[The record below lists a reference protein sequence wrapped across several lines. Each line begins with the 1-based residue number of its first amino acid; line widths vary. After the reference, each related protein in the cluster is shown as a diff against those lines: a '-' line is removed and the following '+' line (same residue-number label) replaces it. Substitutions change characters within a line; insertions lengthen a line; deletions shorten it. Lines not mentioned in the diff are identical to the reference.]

1 MSTPHFEK
9 LLKLKGASNYEEWYT
24 GLTGALEVTELW
36 GVYILEEIEPIRTNY
51 KSVILHKEARLK
63 WLDKIYRI
71 RGHITLTLENRP
83 QNHVKDIQ
91 NPHAKIAK
99 LAELYKAQGYT
110 TRHQLVRPLIQR
122 ILKDYKEIAEYG
134 DAVKGS
140 LAQIRAIGYEIK
152 NEWLITSIFMHELG
166 SDYKDLIDI
175 ILNTRPR
182 NDRGQFE
189 KLDFND
195 ALK

>member
-24 GLTGALEVTELW
+24 GLTGALEVAGLW

-51 KSVILHKEARLK
+51 KSVILHEEARLK

-71 RGHITLTLENRP
+71 RGHITSTLENGL

-91 NPHAKIAK
+91 DPHVKMAK

-110 TRHQLVRPLIQR
+110 ARHQLVRPLIQR
-122 ILKDYKEIAEYG
+122 TLEDYKGIAEYG
-134 DAVKGS
+134 DVVKGS
-140 LAQIRAIGYEIK
+140 LV
-152 NEWLITSIFMHELG
+152 
-166 SDYKDLIDI
+166 
-175 ILNTRPR
+175 
-182 NDRGQFE
+182 
-189 KLDFND
+189 
-195 ALK
+195 